1 MREGS
6 GEGSGIT
13 EELRAGAAGRPPRS
27 PRGRELPRLAPFD
40 RPFDKPFDRAP
51 CEGATLDDLDFEQVS
66 RFADFAR
73 RLRRF
78 PPAGNARPEEVL
90 ERLGLVDDGRPTN
103 AAVLLFGRAP
113 QRFLPSSEVRCAHFH
128 GTEAEP
134 VIPAQRTC
142 RGAVFELVDQA
153 VDFVLGKI
161 DRIIGTRAHGA
172 RAPRLYEIPPEVV
185 SEAVVNAVAHR
196 DYADDRRVR
205 VILFSDRLEVRNPGR
220 LPPPLIPDELRR
232 PRRSVPGNPLLARA
246 LYLADYG
253 ERRGTGTLEMSRACA
268 AAGVPEPEFTVADE
282 FVTTVRRLPAETR
295 MAVRL
300 RSAGQTGEARP
311 ESKPRMRTESRP
323 EPRPESGPESTRES
337 EPESRGKS
345 LSPLEL
351 EPNLQPES
359 ESSLQPASERR
370 APPQS
375 EPRPESGPES
385 RPESTRES
393 EPESRG
399 KSLSPLEL
407 EPNLQPESESSRQ
420 RESERRAPP
429 QSEPRPESGPESGP
443 EWRGESRS
451 PSEPTPRTQPESR
464 PESRGKSL
472 SHLELDETLEPESA
486 FSLQP
491 ESPSSLQ
498 PESPS
503 SLPPESEERAPPES
517 GQRGLPGGPSPREP
531 LATRVLRILAD
542 GPRGKA
548 SLSADL
554 GQKAVSGRLN
564 EVVRRLVVEGLLA
577 PTIPDRPRSR
587 LQRYRLTAAGRAR
600 LRRRTAGGSAVR
612 NRRNPDCQ
620 DPDCQ
625 DPDCQN
631 PD

>member
-51 CEGATLDDLDFEQVS
+51 CEEATLDDLDFEQVS

-172 RAPRLYEIPPEVV
+172 RAPRLYEIPAEVV

-220 LPPPLIPDELRR
+220 LPPPLTPDELRR
-232 PRRSVPGNPLLARA
+232 PLRSVPGNPLLARA

-300 RSAGQTGEARP
+300 RFAGQTGEARP

-323 EPRPESGPESTRES
+323 EPRPESG
-337 EPESRGKS
+337 
-345 LSPLEL
+345 
-351 EPNLQPES
+351 
-359 ESSLQPASERR
+359 
-370 APPQS
+370 
-375 EPRPESGPES
+375 
-385 RPESTRES
+385 PESTRES

-612 NRRNPDCQ
+612 NRRDPDCQ

-625 DPDCQN
+625 DPDCQ
-631 PD
+631 DLD

>member
-1 MREGS
+1 MERIRSRGTSSRVAEAPGREDPASREAGAVR
-6 GEGSGIT
+6 EGSGIT
-13 EELRAGAAGRPPRS
+13 EELRPGAAGRSSGFPRERESPP
-27 PRGRELPRLAPFD
+27 LAPFD
-40 RPFDKPFDRAP
+40 RGFDRAP
-51 CEGATLDDLDFEQVS
+51 CEGATLHDLDFGKIS
-66 RFADFAR
+66 RFADRAR

-90 ERLGLVDDGRPTN
+90 EHLGLVDDGRPTN

-113 QRFLPSSEVRCAHFH
+113 QRFLPGSEVRCAHFH
-128 GTEAEP
+128 GTEVEP
-134 VIPAQRTC
+134 VIPAQGTY
-142 RGAVFELVDQA
+142 RGTVFEAVDQA

-161 DRIIGTRAHGA
+161 DRIIGTRAHGP

-196 DYADDRRVR
+196 DYADRGSVR
-205 VILFSDRLEVRNPGR
+205 VILFSDRLEVRNPVR
-220 LPPPLIPDELRR
+220 LPPPLTPDELRR
-232 PRRSVPGNPLLARA
+232 PHRSVPGNPVLARA

-253 ERRGTGTLEMSRACA
+253 ESSGTGTLDLIRRCA

-282 FVTTVRRLPAETR
+282 FVTTVRRLPPETR

-300 RSAGQTGEARP
+300 RFAGQTVEARP
-311 ESKPRMRTESRP
+311 ESKPRAKP
-323 EPRPESGPESTRES
+323 EPRARNNGPQATAPTPRPESGPVSG
-337 EPESRGKS
+337 PES
-345 LSPLEL
+345 
-351 EPNLQPES
+351 
-359 ESSLQPASERR
+359 
-370 APPQS
+370 
-375 EPRPESGPES
+375 RPESGPES

-407 EPNLQPESESSRQ
+407 EPRLQPESESSLQ
-420 RESERRAPP
+420 PASKRRALP
-429 QSEPRPESGPESGP
+429 QSEPRPESGP

-451 PSEPTPRTQPESR
+451 PSEPTPGTQPESR
-464 PESRGKSL
+464 PESRGKSR
-472 SHLELDETLEPESA
+472 SHLELDATLQPESA
-486 FSLQP
+486 SSLQP

-498 PESPS
+498 PESES
-503 SLPPESEERAPPES
+503 SLQPESEERAPPES

-531 LATRVLRILAD
+531 LETRVLRILAD

-564 EVVRRLVVEGLLA
+564 EVVRRLVVEGAIA

-612 NRRNPDCQ
+612 NRR
-620 DPDCQ
+620 

-631 PD
+631 PDCQYPD